1 MRHQLKKYNLANK
14 KSRSKMIMRNLAT
27 SLVMYDKVTT
37 TKACAKSLQSVIDR
51 LITVVR
57 KKDVVTAI
65 RRLNVYLLDK
75 KASKKMMEVLKE
87 KYKDR
92 ESGFTRIKKEGVRPG
107 DGAMK
112 YSIELI

>member
-14 KSRSKMIMRNLAT
+14 TGRSKMIMRNLAT
-27 SLVMYDKVTT
+27 SLVMYDRVVT

-51 LITVVR
+51 LITVA
-57 KKDVVTAI
+57 KKKEVVTAI
-65 RRLNVYLLDK
+65 RRLNSYFLDQ
-75 KASKKMMEVLKE
+75 KASRKVMEILKE
-87 KYKDR
+87 KYQDR
-92 ESGFTRIKKEGVRPG
+92 DSGFTRIKKEGLRPG